1 MRTAAL
7 QDCGFL
13 FGAKETLDANE
24 RVGARNGR
32 ENTNVRMTTTMTIKQ
47 GRSSHRG
54 VSRRAFLKAG
64 AGTAAL
70 LGAVNS
76 QFPFGVPIALAD
88 GPEVTKA
95 MLGFI
100 ALTDA
105 APLFVAKEKGIFA
118 KNGMPDVEV
127 AKQASW
133 GATRDNLVLGGEAN
147 GIDGAHI
154 LTPMPY
160 LISAGKVT
168 QNNVPTPMYILA
180 RLNVNGQ
187 CISVAKEYEDIK
199 VGVDTTPFKVA
210 LEKKKASG
218 KAIKA
223 AMTFPGGTHDL
234 WIRYWLAA
242 GGVDPD
248 KDIETIVVPPPQ
260 MVANMKVGTMDC
272 FCVCEPWNLQLIHQ
286 NIGYTA
292 ITTGEL
298 WNKHP
303 EKSFGMRASFVDKYP
318 KATTALLKSV
328 LEAQQWCDVPAN
340 RDEVAAICAKR
351 QWINCPV
358 DDVTDR
364 VKGKFDY
371 GIPGKVVENSPHIMR
386 YWSEHA
392 SYPFQSHD
400 LWFLTEDIRWGKFE
414 AGYDTKGLIAK
425 VNREDLWRDAAKA
438 LNVPAADIPASRSRG
453 KETFFD
459 GKVFD
464 PDNPAAYLKSLS
476 IKRVDV

>member
-1 MRTAAL
+1 
-7 QDCGFL
+7 
-13 FGAKETLDANE
+13 
-24 RVGARNGR
+24 
-32 ENTNVRMTTTMTIKQ
+32 MTTTGIK
-47 GRSSHRG
+47 GTKSRG
-54 VSRRAFLKAG
+54 LSRRALLKAT

-70 LGAVNS
+70 LGAL
-76 QFPFGVPIALAD
+76 QAKFPGGAHIAQAA
-88 GPEVTKA
+88 GPEVKKA
-95 MLGFI
+95 NLGFI

-118 KNGMPDVEV
+118 KYGMPDVEV
-127 AKQASW
+127 QKQASW
-133 GATRDNLVLGGEAN
+133 GATRDNLVLGSEGN

-180 RLNVNGQ
+180 RLNLDSQ
-187 CISVAKEYEDIK
+187 CISVGKEYAEQRI
-199 VGVDTTPFKVA
+199 GLDTKPFKEA
-210 LEKKKASG
+210 LDKKKAAG
-218 KAIKA
+218 KSVKA

-242 GGVDPD
+242 GGIDPD

-303 EKSFGMRASFVDKYP
+303 EKSLGLRAAYVDKYP
-318 KATTALLKSV
+318 NAAKALLMATM
-328 LEAQQWCDVPAN
+328 EAQMWCEKMEN
-340 RDEVAAICAKR
+340 REEVAAICAKR

-358 DDVTDR
+358 EDVTCLL
-364 VKGKFDY
+364 Y
-371 GIPGKVVENSPHIMR
+371 TS
-386 YWSEHA
+386 
-392 SYPFQSHD
+392 
-400 LWFLTEDIRWGKFE
+400 
-414 AGYDTKGLIAK
+414 
-425 VNREDLWRDAAKA
+425 DAA
-438 LNVPAADIPASRSRG
+438 D
-453 KETFFD
+453 E
-459 GKVFD
+459 
-464 PDNPAAYLKSLS
+464 
-476 IKRVDV
+476 